1 MNKSEIKRKEVKDG
15 LANGTLYRASGRR
28 ETGCNLL
35 KNNNP
40 NVCFECPFSDC
51 YCDKVYP
58 QETAYNNRYIKTL
71 LETGEK
77 LRMVETHRMNIR
89 RK

>member
-1 MNKSEIKRKEVKDG
+1 MNNATRRREIKRG
-15 LANGTLYRASGRR
+15 LENGTLYRATGRR

-35 KNNNP
+35 KDNDP
-40 NVCFECPFSDC
+40 NICFECPFSEC

-58 QETAYNNRYIKTL
+58 SETAYNNRYIKSL
-71 LETGEK
+71 IETSEK
-77 LRMVETHRMNIR
+77 LHTVESHRINIG

>member
-1 MNKSEIKRKEVKDG
+1 MNFALIRKQEIKRG
-15 LANGTLYRASGRR
+15 LENGTLYRARGRR

-35 KNNNP
+35 KDNGP
-40 NVCFECPFSDC
+40 NICFDCPFSEC

-58 QETAYNNRYIKTL
+58 TETAYNNRFIKSL
-71 LETGEK
+71 IETSEK
-77 LRMVETHRMNIR
+77 LHTVESHRMNIR